1 MHKGEP
7 HTFTPEQVCAMFFGK
22 LKADTEKEI
31 GGKFHDVVISCPGW
45 WNDSQRH
52 ALIGAAQVAGLNVL
66 RLIHE
71 TTAVALQYS
80 IFKQDLPE
88 KEPQHVMFVDIGHSQ
103 LSVCI
108 AALTKK
114 DLRVLA
120 SSYDPNLGGRN
131 FDDILVEHFSSEFQQ
146 KFKIDVRSNPRALL
160 RVRTACE
167 KLKKVLSANPEAPI
181 SIESLMND
189 VDVRGFMKRDHFEQL
204 AKPLLERIAATLTR
218 CLTDAKLTAAQL
230 NAVEIVGG
238 ASRIPMVQRI
248 MQETLGREPGKTQN
262 ASESVVRGCVLA
274 AAAMSV
280 GARVKEVK
288 VQDAFP
294 YAVRLRHEQDA
305 PTELVKRFNEFP
317 HQFQL
322 SYTEH
327 QPFTLAA
334 DYAGDLSALPAGTAP
349 HIATWRVELPASEA
363 KRDVKV
369 RLALNAS
376 GLLHVENAH
385 YVETTEVIEPAP
397 APTATPASPEKMDTS
412 DTSAP
417 APDAKP
423 AAAAAPEPKK
433 KTVTKI
439 HNLTVKV
446 EHSNAL
452 APQKL
457 KQYAEEEA
465 KMAAEDRLFIETAER
480 RNALESYILTFR
492 SRLGAQ
498 YAQYATAEQTAELN
512 KQLDETEAWLNDAP
526 DDTPKSVLVERHVKL
541 QRLGDPVA
549 HRHRDFTDAVPD
561 ALNTLRSAIA
571 AATALV
577 SSADAKHDHIPEAE
591 REPVRKEIA
600 TQSAWLAQQ
609 EAALASAP
617 RTQSPPVHADEVK
630 KRATALTKQASDVM
644 GKAKPQPP
652 PPPPKKEEE
661 KKADA
666 AAAAAG
672 AQNGGAAPADAASG
686 ADKKAADASKAG
698 AAGNAAKSDEKE
710 KPAHTQMD
718 IDA

>member
-7 HTFTPEQVCAMFFGK
+7 HTFTPEQVCAMYFGK

-45 WNDSQRH
+45 WNDAQRN

-88 KEPQHVMFVDIGHSQ
+88 KDAQHVMFVDIGHSQ

-114 DLRVLA
+114 ELHVVA
-120 SSYDPNLGGRN
+120 SAYDPQLGGRN
-131 FDDILVEHFSSEFQQ
+131 FDDILVDHFVAEFNH
-146 KFKIDVRSNPRALL
+146 KFKVDARTNPRALL
-160 RVRTACE
+160 RIRAACE
-167 KLKKVLSANPEAPI
+167 KLKKVLSANPEAPV

-189 VDVRGFMKRDHFEQL
+189 VDVKGFMKRDQFEQL
-204 AKPLLERIAATLTR
+204 AKPLLERITATLAR
-218 CLTDAKLTAAQL
+218 CLADAKLTAAQL
-230 NAVEIVGG
+230 TAIEIVGG
-238 ASRIPMVQRI
+238 ASRIPMVQRA

-274 AAAMSV
+274 AAALSV

-288 VQDAFP
+288 VHDSFP
-294 YAVRLRHEQDA
+294 YAIRLRHEHDA
-305 PTELVKRFNEFP
+305 PAELVKRQHELPAQFP
-317 HQFQL
+317 L
-322 SYTEH
+322 TYTAH
-327 QPFTLAA
+327 QPFTLTA
-334 DYAGDLSALPAGTAP
+334 DYADVAALPAGTVP
-349 HIATWRVELPASEA
+349 HIATWRVELPASDT
-363 KRDVKV
+363 KREVKV
-369 RLALNAS
+369 KMGLNLS

-397 APTATPASPEKMDTS
+397 APAPAPASPEKMDTT
-412 DTSAP
+412 DTAAAP
-417 APDAKP
+417 EAKP
-423 AAAAAPEPKK
+423 AAAAAAEPKK

-446 EHSNAL
+446 EHSNAMP
-452 APQKL
+452 AQRL

-465 KMAAEDRLFIETAER
+465 KMSAEDRLFIETAER
-480 RNALESYILTFR
+480 RNALESYVLTFR
-492 SRLGAQ
+492 SRLGAE
-498 YAQYATAEQTAELN
+498 YAPYATAEQKAELG

-549 HRHRDFTDAVPD
+549 HRHRDFTDTLPD
-561 ALNTLRSAIA
+561 ALGTLRSAVA
-571 AATALV
+571 AASALV
-577 SSADAKHDHIPEAE
+577 ASADAKHDHISEAE

-617 RTQSPPVHADEVK
+617 RTQSPPVHADELK
-630 KRATALTKQASDVM
+630 KRATALTKHANDVM
-644 GKAKPQPP
+644 GKAK

-661 KKADA
+661 KKPE
-666 AAAAAG
+666 AAAG
-672 AQNGGAAPADAASG
+672 AAGAGAGAGTNGAEGE
-686 ADKKAADASKAG
+686 KKAE
-698 AAGNAAKSDEKE
+698 AKKSEEKE